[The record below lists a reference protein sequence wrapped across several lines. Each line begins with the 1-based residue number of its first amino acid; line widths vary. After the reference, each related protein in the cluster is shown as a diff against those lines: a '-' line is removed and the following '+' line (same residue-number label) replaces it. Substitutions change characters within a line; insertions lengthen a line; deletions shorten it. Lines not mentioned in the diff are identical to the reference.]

1 MKKTKIIDKYNF
13 NDLSKVIDNK
23 GTTKAYK
30 LAEDNNLPREWMTL
44 EILKLENP
52 RIYPKNN
59 YNTIASLLASNNKLP
74 KEYMTLEI
82 LKLPAYYY
90 VNGDTIAHYLT
101 KFTYNELP
109 DQCMNKEILSL
120 TNEDLRTPAH
130 NLAVHGNLPK
140 KFRTKEI
147 LGLKDKLNISVSDEL
162 NNYNRAN
169 PEFHKKIEK
178 FLIKFLRI

>member
-1 MKKTKIIDKYNF
+1 MKKTRPIDEYNF
-13 NDLSKVIDNK
+13 NDLSKVIDNN

-30 LAEDNNLPREWMTL
+30 LAVDNNLPREWMTL

-52 RIYPKNN
+52 RPYPKNS
-59 YNTIASLLASNNKLP
+59 YNTIASLLALNDKLP
-74 KEYMTLEI
+74 EEYMTLEI
-82 LKLPAYYY
+82 LKLPSYSY

-101 KFTYNELP
+101 KFMYNRLP

-120 TNEDLRTPAH
+120 TNEDLITPAH

-140 KFRTKEI
+140 KFYTKEI
-147 LGLKDKLNISVSDEL
+147 LELKDKFNISVSDEL
-162 NNYNRAN
+162 NNYNMAN